1 MNELKIE
8 YIDINK
14 ITPYENNA
22 RKHQK
27 DDITAIKKSI
37 ESFGMNDPIGIW
49 SDKNIIIEGHGRLL
63 ALKELGYET
72 VPCIRLDQLTDQQ
85 RKAYA
90 LAHNKTAELSEWD
103 LDKLSEELKFI
114 DMDMEQF
121 GFEDLEESMERDV
134 LEDNFDENEEL
145 PVNPYAKKG
154 DVFVLGNHRL
164 MCGDSTKSE
173 DVKKLVDGQ
182 IVDMIFTDPPYNV
195 DYEGTAG
202 KIQNDKQEDGA
213 FFQFLTD
220 AFTNMYEVSKPG
232 APIYCF
238 HADSE
243 GLNFRSAFKEAGFKL
258 SECLIWEKDSFVFG
272 RQDYHWKH
280 EPCQPAGTMVK
291 TPDGEKPIELLKDG
305 DRVLTFSKTDCIIKG
320 MEKPFTVKT
329 ASREY
334 KGKLYTLVVGDKRTR
349 VTPNHKITIK
359 FNDQTTDMYCSY
371 LMKRGNWWRVG
382 ITSMYNSRGFG
393 LKQRL
398 RQEKGEACWILE
410 TYKDKMDAQRAEQT
424 ISVKF
429 SVPQTHWETGRFKDN
444 KCRMRTNE
452 DIQWMYEQLDLDELE
467 RNAKKCLA
475 HFNREYDY
483 PFITKENQDH
493 HLSSIITSQI
503 EACNLIPKIMVVPVP
518 LDKYFGSHNAKWTTL
533 DDVLLEDF
541 DGKVYSLDVEK
552 FGHYIADG
560 IIVHNCLYGWKE
572 GAAHYFVDDHTQD
585 TIWIFPKPKHND
597 LHPTM
602 KPLELVGRAIKNSSR
617 KNENVLDLF
626 GGSGSTL
633 IASEQ
638 IERNAFLMELDERYV
653 DVIVKRYLRF
663 VQSYENSYL
672 IRDGKKI
679 TLSDIADYNVEFTDL
694 IM

>member
-121 GFEDLEESMERDV
+121 GFEDLEKSMERDV

-164 MCGDSTKSE
+164 MCGDSTLSD
-173 DVKKLVDGQ
+173 DVKKLVDGKV
-182 IVDMIFTDPPYNV
+182 IDMIFTDPPYNV

-202 KIQNDKQEDGA
+202 KIQNDKQSNES
-213 FFQFLTD
+213 FFKFLTD
-220 AFTNMYEVSKPG
+220 AFNNMFESVKPG
-232 APIYCF
+232 GVIYCC
-238 HADSE
+238 HADTE
-243 GLNFRSAFKEAGFKL
+243 GVNFRTAFQNAGFKL
-258 SECLIWEKDSFVFG
+258 AECLIWEKDTFVFG

-280 EPCQPAGTMVK
+280 EP
-291 TPDGEKPIELLKDG
+291 I
-305 DRVLTFSKTDCIIKG
+305 
-320 MEKPFTVKT
+320 
-329 ASREY
+329 
-334 KGKLYTLVVGDKRTR
+334 
-349 VTPNHKITIK
+349 
-359 FNDQTTDMYCSY
+359 
-371 LMKRGNWWRVG
+371 
-382 ITSMYNSRGFG
+382 
-393 LKQRL
+393 
-398 RQEKGEACWILE
+398 
-410 TYKDKMDAQRAEQT
+410 
-424 ISVKF
+424 
-429 SVPQTHWETGRFKDN
+429 
-444 KCRMRTNE
+444 
-452 DIQWMYEQLDLDELE
+452 
-467 RNAKKCLA
+467 
-475 HFNREYDY
+475 
-483 PFITKENQDH
+483 
-493 HLSSIITSQI
+493 
-503 EACNLIPKIMVVPVP
+503 
-518 LDKYFGSHNAKWTTL
+518 
-533 DDVLLEDF
+533 
-541 DGKVYSLDVEK
+541 
-552 FGHYIADG
+552 
-560 IIVHNCLYGWKE
+560 LYGWRE
-572 GAAHYFVDDHTQD
+572 GEAHYFLDDHTQD

-638 IERNAFLMELDERYV
+638 IERNAFLMELDERFV

-663 VQSYENSYL
+663 VQSYDNSYL
-672 IRDGKKI
+672 IRDGVKI
-679 TLSDIADYNVEFTDL
+679 ALSDIADYNVEFTDL